1 MEEKYSLQKASK
13 EASSMRAKLM
23 SGEAS
28 DYYEAEKLVD
38 AEGFYKRFLPPQY
51 IPSDEQVRK
60 ARENGI
66 ELETLFYN
74 ASTGRAITLRG
85 QLADMVRE
93 ELSKE
98 IRRARKQN
106 RREDIKV
113 IHKENEAIHT
123 VLSRVF
129 ESIPEEWVE
138 HYQNGVLEIRLA
150 TLCKKPEDY
159 VKAREYFPGA
169 EIPSDPPVAIAAEL
183 VDFSQIIDWEDVIEE
198 DQALIVTKKASTEEK
213 IKIYRQESNEKR
225 ATDDADPVPPRIMN
239 RVQKLRYIFGRAIRS
254 GDPAVWDEASD
265 EYLALKG
272 TLPQYTEHRWALI
285 DLKQR
290 FESGEI
296 PKMPSKILSVASGPY
311 EEANAQTDFEF
322 YYRKNGIEKPDV
334 INIDLSHTMLK
345 KAEDDYERKAVEKNK
360 EDYWNIPQN
369 IVADMRVLPVKDES
383 VDLVECSSLDNL
395 IKQDPEGV
403 VKTLKEMVRVLQA
416 GGLFRVS
423 HKEQLSDEFFDILQA
438 LGLTLLTEPHTTYAV
453 DEVLLRKI
461 RHLYTPTVAKRLI
474 QKVSSG
480 AEYIL
485 AIKNGQTTTAVPVA
499 TRGEALVVPRKEM
512 SVENANRLK
521 ESLEYFLIQEGHTKL
536 FHENKRRRY
545 NVPFKKFRRDIIYAV
560 IKSLIEEADNN
571 LAVIHGVP
579 YSMKDRLS
587 EFMKRENENEK
598 PLVALDEV
606 GLLDRPY
613 REWLVRTYAP
623 SIYQQ
628 LHKEGVVYEEGAP

>member
-1 MEEKYSLQKASK
+1 MEETYSFKKASK
-13 EASSMRAKLM
+13 EVTAMQMKIE
-23 SGEAS
+23 SGEARN
-28 DYYEAEKLVD
+28 YYEAEKLVD
-38 AEGFYKRFLPPQY
+38 AESFYQRFLQPNF
-51 IPSDEQVRK
+51 IPSEEQVQK

-74 ASTGRAITLRG
+74 SSTGHAIKLGG

-93 ELSKE
+93 ELSRE
-98 IRRARKQN
+98 IRRARSKGEGA
-106 RREDIKV
+106 RIV
-113 IHKENEAIHT
+113 YKENEAVHA
-123 VLSRVF
+123 VLTKVF
-129 ESIPEEWVE
+129 ESIPQEWVE

-150 TLCKKPEDY
+150 TYCKNPKEY
-159 VKAREYFPGA
+159 ARSKEYFPGA
-169 EIPSDPPVAIAAEL
+169 EISSDPPIATAAEL
-183 VDFSQIIDWEDVIEE
+183 IDFSEIIDWEDVIEE
-198 DQALIVTKKASTEEK
+198 DQTLVVTKKANTAEK
-213 IKIYRQESNEKR
+213 IQVDRQEPNER
-225 ATDDADPVPPRIMN
+225 NAGPDDADPVPPRIMN
-239 RVQKLRYIFGRAIRS
+239 RVQKLRYVFGRAIRS
-254 GDPAVWDEASD
+254 GDPAMWDEASD

-296 PKMPSKILSVASGPY
+296 SKMPSKILSVASGPY

-345 KAEDDYERKAVEKNK
+345 KSEDDYERKAVEKNR

-369 IVADMRVLPVKDES
+369 IVADMRVLPIKDES
-383 VDLVECSSLDNL
+383 IDLVECSSLDNL

-403 VKTLKEMVRVLQA
+403 VKTLQEMLRVLEV
-416 GGLFRVS
+416 GGLFRIS
-423 HKEQLSDEFFDILQA
+423 HKEQLSDEFFDTLQA

-461 RHLYTPTVAKRLI
+461 KHLYTPTVAKRLI

-485 AIKNGQTTTAVPVA
+485 AIKNGEATMTVPTI
-499 TRGEALVVPRKEM
+499 TRGEALIVPRKEI
-512 SVENANRLK
+512 SLENANRLK
-521 ESLEYFLIQEGHTKL
+521 ESLNYFLEQEGRSKL

-545 NVPFKKFRRDIIYAV
+545 NVPFKKFRRDILHAV
-560 IKSLIEEADNN
+560 VKSLIEEADNN

-587 EFMKRENENEK
+587 EFMSREDESDK

-606 GLLDRPY
+606 ALLDCPY
-613 REWLVRTYAP
+613 REKLLRDYAP